1 MPHTVGMDMKQTLKG
16 VGVSLSPGML
26 SELDAYAATKGLS
39 RSEAIR
45 VAIAVGLPMLKLGL
59 AVNTQRTLA
68 ILEHTQLALS
78 LLVERQYP
86 EDAGALVDMAFQ
98 NVEEYHA

>member
-1 MPHTVGMDMKQTLKG
+1 MKESLKG
-16 VGVSLSPGML
+16 VGVGLPPAML
-26 SELDAYAATKGLS
+26 TELDAYAAIKGLS

-45 VAIAVGLPMLKLGL
+45 VAIAVGLPMLKLGI

-86 EDAGALVDMAFQ
+86 DDAGSLVDIAFQ

>member
-1 MPHTVGMDMKQTLKG
+1 MPRTHRGL
-16 VGVSLSPGML
+16 GVSLSHEL
-26 SELDAYAATKGLS
+26 IAELDDYASSKGIS
-39 RSEAIR
+39 RTEAIR
-45 VAIAVGLPMLKLGL
+45 VAIGVGLPMLKLGL

-86 EDAGALVDMAFQ
+86 DDAGALVDMAFQ